1 MTKKSHFYRRSSCLL
16 DRPSYSIG
24 RIFVFHVILKMN
36 IDADKSMQCQYFHME
51 LNFGVHNQHL
61 KVSMSSANHHQG
73 LSPPKSSYADHKRE
87 GNTGRFL
94 RIRPWG
100 GSSRKRD
107 HTILSVDCG
116 EMVVGDKKFGVVSYV
131 YRIYSLNRGRRS
143 LKNILF
149 VNYNKNF

>member
-1 MTKKSHFYRRSSCLL
+1 
-16 DRPSYSIG
+16 
-24 RIFVFHVILKMN
+24 
-36 IDADKSMQCQYFHME
+36 MQCQYSHME

-73 LSPPKSSYADHKRE
+73 LSPPKSFYTDHKRE

-94 RIRPWG
+94 RIRSWVGGGGGGGG

-116 EMVVGDKKFGVVSYV
+116 EMIVGDKKFGVLSYV
-131 YRIYSLNRGRRS
+131 
-143 LKNILF
+143 
-149 VNYNKNF
+149 